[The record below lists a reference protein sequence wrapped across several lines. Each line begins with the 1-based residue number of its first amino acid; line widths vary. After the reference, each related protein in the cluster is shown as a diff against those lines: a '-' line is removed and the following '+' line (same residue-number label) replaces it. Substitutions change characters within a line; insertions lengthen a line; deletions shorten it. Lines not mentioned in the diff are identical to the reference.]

1 MGHVLVSLSNRE
13 EGPGRKTSSNEKLF
27 SKHRWYWSQLQ
38 LCFVGHTIVGD
49 YTYSHRQD
57 TAPYRMMLHAYRLSL
72 PLKPLIDCLDVCAPD
87 PFITDDLWQ
96 TEVTHA
102 RLDDFDGIS
111 WTKFWSFSTRWIK
124 EWENILL
131 CHTAEN
137 KTSELFLLAPDNRIE
152 IVIDG
157 GQTTPRKNNC
167 FVCTRSEDLSF
178 CTTIRAQKSASK
190 RLWFWDDDRH
200 KKTCLSMMT
209 SYCYYFGHDMSREHY
224 SQLRTIWLS
233 TED

>member
-38 LCFVGHTIVGD
+38 LYFVGHTIVGD

-137 KTSELFLLAPDNRIE
+137 KTSELFLLAPDNRYW
-152 IVIDG
+152 
-157 GQTTPRKNNC
+157 NC
-167 FVCTRSEDLSF
+167 DWWRSDNS
-178 CTTIRAQKSASK
+178 
-190 RLWFWDDDRH
+190 
-200 KKTCLSMMT
+200 
-209 SYCYYFGHDMSREHY
+209 
-224 SQLRTIWLS
+224 
-233 TED
+233 

>member
-38 LCFVGHTIVGD
+38 LYFVGHTIVGD

-137 KTSELFLLAPDNRIE
+137 KTSELFLQAPDNRYWNCDWWRSDRKSTRLNSSHT
-152 IVIDG
+152 VISYAVFCLKKK
-157 GQTTPRKNNC
+157 KN
-167 FVCTRSEDLSF
+167 
-178 CTTIRAQKSASK
+178 
-190 RLWFWDDDRH
+190 
-200 KKTCLSMMT
+200 KKNKK
-209 SYCYYFGHDMSREHY
+209 
-224 SQLRTIWLS
+224 
-233 TED
+233 